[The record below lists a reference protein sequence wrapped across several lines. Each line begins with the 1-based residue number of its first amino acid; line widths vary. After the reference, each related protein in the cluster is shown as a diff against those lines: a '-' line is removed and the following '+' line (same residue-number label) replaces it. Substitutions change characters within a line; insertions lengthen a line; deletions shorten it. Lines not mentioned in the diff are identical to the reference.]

1 MRKQILGIL
10 LSSLLCVVSGC
21 GIVVTQSPQE
31 IEQTY
36 DAIKEKVED
45 GELSEKDLAAEYVKL
60 FKNITKGDKTKA
72 SEYATLLR
80 KITANEYKFADAE
93 VFEVAESYATVCSKM
108 AEGYDDFGLQD
119 IVVTK
124 GADGKYTIGFEYF
137 GEVRAYSVEKMND
150 GKSVKV
156 TFYDAKP
163 SVAFRDKY
171 PFGEEHQADG
181 IKFNAEYTADHGFII
196 YVESET
202 ALTVE
207 EKELTEV
214 SRPEGTI
221 NLECVEKVR
230 HDS

>member
-45 GELSEKDLAAEYVKL
+45 GELSEQALATEYTKL
-60 FKNITKGDKTKA
+60 FENIAKGDKHKVN
-72 SEYATLLR
+72 EYAALLR
-80 KITANEYKFADAE
+80 KITNDEYVFADEE
-93 VFEVAESYATVCSKM
+93 VFEVAKSCAKVLGKT

-119 IVVTK
+119 IVVSK
-124 GADGKYTIGFEYF
+124 GTDGKYTIGFDYC

-171 PFGEEHQADG
+171 PFGEEHQVEG
-181 IKFNAEYTADHGFII
+181 IKFKAEYTADHGFII
-196 YVESET
+196 YIESET

-214 SRPEGTI
+214 NRPEGTI
-221 NLECVEKVR
+221 KLLFQ
-230 HDS
+230 

>member
-45 GELSEKDLAAEYVKL
+45 GELSEQALAAEYTKL
-60 FKNITKGDKTKA
+60 FENIAKGDKHKVN
-72 SEYATLLR
+72 EYAALLR
-80 KITANEYKFADAE
+80 KITNDEYVFADEE
-93 VFEVAESYATVCSKM
+93 VFKVAKSCAKVLGKM
-108 AEGYDDFGLQD
+108 AEGYDDFGVQD

-150 GKSVKV
+150 GKSAKV

-163 SVAFRDKY
+163 SVVFKDKY
-171 PFGEEHQADG
+171 PFGEEHQVEG
-181 IKFNAEYTADHGFII
+181 VRFKTEYTADHGFII
-196 YVESET
+196 YIESET

-214 SRPEGTI
+214 NRPEGTI
-221 NLECVEKVR
+221 RL
-230 HDS
+230 D

>member
-45 GELSEKDLAAEYVKL
+45 GELSEQALAAEYTKL
-60 FKNITKGDKTKA
+60 FENIAKGDKHKVN
-72 SEYATLLR
+72 EYAALLR
-80 KITANEYKFADAE
+80 KITNDEYVFADEE
-93 VFEVAESYATVCSKM
+93 VFKVAKSCAKVLGKM
-108 AEGYDDFGLQD
+108 AEGYDDFGVQD

-163 SVAFRDKY
+163 SVVFKDKY
-171 PFGEEHQADG
+171 PFGEERQVEG
-181 IKFNAEYTADHGFII
+181 VRFKAEYTADHGFII
-196 YVESET
+196 YIESKT
-202 ALTVE
+202 AITVE

-214 SRPEGTI
+214 NRPEGTI
-221 NLECVEKVR
+221 KLLF
-230 HDS
+230 H